1 MTVTPVPLHATAAHA
16 TAAPAHDAELQARF
30 AEDVWPLV
38 DVLLRG
44 ARRLTRNEADAED
57 LLQETLVHAYAGFR
71 TFRAGTNL
79 QAWLFRIQHNQWI
92 NAYRR
97 RERRPDEVLSDT
109 ISDRQLLARALPS
122 AESEVMDLL
131 PDGELRDAL
140 AQLSDGFRTV
150 LYYADIE
157 GYTYAETAARMGIP
171 VGTVMSR
178 VFRARTQLRRA
189 LRDSGCARDFAGIQ
203 SVA

>member
-1 MTVTPVPLHATAAHA
+1 MTVTPVPAAAHD
-16 TAAPAHDAELQARF
+16 TELQARF

-79 QAWLFRIQHNQWI
+79 QAWLFRIQYNQWI

-97 RERRPDEVLSDT
+97 KERRPDEVLSDT
-109 ISDRQLLARALPS
+109 ISDRQLLARACPS
-122 AESEVMDLL
+122 AEAEVMDLL

-140 AQLSDGFRTV
+140 AELSEGFRTV
-150 LYYADIE
+150 LYYADVE
-157 GYTYAETAARMGIP
+157 GYTYAETAVLMGIP

-189 LRDSGCARDFAGIQ
+189 LADADHARQ
-203 SVA
+203 SVAHRPAAA